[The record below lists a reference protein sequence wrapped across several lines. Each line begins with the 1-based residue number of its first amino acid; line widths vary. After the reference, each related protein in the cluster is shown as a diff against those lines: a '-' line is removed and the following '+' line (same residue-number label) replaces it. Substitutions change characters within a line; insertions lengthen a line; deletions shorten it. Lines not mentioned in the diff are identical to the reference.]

1 MLMIEATELKALL
14 ESCDKAYSEAVK
26 ATRGWK
32 AAELNGTAA
41 EAEAATATAARH
53 AHSQALGAT
62 IEALRSAISKAEQ
75 GAG

>member
-41 EAEAATATAARH
+41 EAEAATAARH

-62 IEALRSAISKAEQ
+62 IEALRSAISKEQ